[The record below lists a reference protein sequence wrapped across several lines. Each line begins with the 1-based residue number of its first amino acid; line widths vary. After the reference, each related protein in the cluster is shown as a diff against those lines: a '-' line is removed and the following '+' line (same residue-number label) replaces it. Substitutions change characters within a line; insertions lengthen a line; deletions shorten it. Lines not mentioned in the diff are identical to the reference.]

1 MNNVFIIL
9 VLLSLFGLIV
19 GLIAPKLAIFWNK
32 NQASRKK
39 ILKIYPAIFAI
50 SFILGALTAP
60 PLEEEKEQ
68 PAVSDE
74 VDTVE
79 EEASEKTEEKPTSS
93 GEESKEN
100 QNNEKKSSEDSEQ
113 TESKDSSEE
122 VNVASREEND
132 KEPKSSEED
141 KAPSKEN
148 DSKEKEDSPY
158 EQATVSR
165 VVDGDTIEVTYN
177 GTTEDVRLLLVDTP
191 EVKHPSKPVQEFG
204 PEASTYAKKMLTPG
218 TKVELEFD
226 GPKRDKYDRLLAY
239 IWVDGQNFNKA
250 LLENGYAR
258 LAYRYDPPYT
268 HYETFMKAQNQ
279 AKSQNLGIWS
289 VEGNYVQDDGFHQ
302 EVLVSESAEEQT
314 QQQETTK
321 EQNRT
326 TGLPY
331 DPDGPDR
338 DCGDFDS
345 HETAQAFFEAAGGPE
360 EDPHRLDGSDED
372 GLACES
378 L

>member
-1 MNNVFIIL
+1 MYNVLLIL
-9 VLLSLFGLIV
+9 VLLSFFGLIV

-32 NQASRKK
+32 RQASRKK
-39 ILKIYPAIFAI
+39 VVKIYPAIFAI
-50 SFILGALTAP
+50 SMILGVLTAP
-60 PLEEEKEQ
+60 PLEEDKEETT
-68 PAVSDE
+68 VSDQ
-74 VDTVE
+74 VE
-79 EEASEKTEEKPTSS
+79 HEASRKDAKEKATSTD
-93 GEESKEN
+93 EESNED
-100 QNNEKKSSEDSEQ
+100 QDNEKQSSEDSKQ

-122 VNVASREEND
+122 END
-132 KEPKSSEED
+132 KDPQGS
-141 KAPSKEN
+141 PVTSKKN
-148 DSKEKEDSPY
+148 DSEEKEDSPY

-204 PEASTYAKKMLTPG
+204 PEASAYAKNMLTPG

-302 EVLVSESAEEQT
+302 EVLVSESDQEQT
-314 QQQETTK
+314 QQETTK

-326 TGLPY
+326 TSLPY
-331 DPDGPDR
+331 DPNGPDR

-360 EDPHRLDGSDED
+360 KDPHRLDGSDQD

>member
-1 MNNVFIIL
+1 M
-9 VLLSLFGLIV
+9 
-19 GLIAPKLAIFWNK
+19 
-32 NQASRKK
+32 
-39 ILKIYPAIFAI
+39 
-50 SFILGALTAP
+50 
-60 PLEEEKEQ
+60 EEKTT
-68 PAVSDE
+68 VSSE
-74 VDTVE
+74 SETVE
-79 EEASEKTEEKPTSS
+79 ESKPAEDTKEQKDDPQTSENKTDEVENKEKHNSVET
-93 GEESKEN
+93 ENNNTANKSKEEDESN
-100 QNNEKKSSEDSEQ
+100 QSI
-113 TESKDSSEE
+113 SK
-122 VNVASREEND
+122 
-132 KEPKSSEED
+132 
-141 KAPSKEN
+141 
-148 DSKEKEDSPY
+148 DSPY

-177 GTTEDVRLLLVDTP
+177 GKTEDVRLLLVDTP

-204 PEASTYAKKMLTPG
+204 PEASAYAKKMLTPG
-218 TKVELEFD
+218 TKVGLEFD

-279 AKSQNLGIWS
+279 AKSQDLGIWS

-302 EVLVSESAEEQT
+302 EVLVTESAEEET
-314 QQQETTK
+314 QQQETTRD
-321 EQNRT
+321 QNGT
-326 TGLPY
+326 TSLPY
-331 DPDGPDR
+331 DPNGPDR

-360 EDPHRLDGSDED
+360 RDPHRLDGSDGD

>member
-9 VLLSLFGLIV
+9 VLLSFFGLIV

-39 ILKIYPAIFAI
+39 VLKIYPAIFAI

-74 VDTVE
+74 ADTTE
-79 EEASEKTEEKPTSS
+79 EEATEKDTEEKPTSS
-93 GEESKEN
+93 DEESKED
-100 QNNEKKSSEDSEQ
+100 QYNEKKSSEDSEQ
-113 TESKDSSEE
+113 AESKDSSEE
-122 VNVASREEND
+122 END
-132 KEPKSSEED
+132 KKSQRSEENKSS
-141 KAPSKEN
+141 SKEN
-148 DSKEKEDSPY
+148 NDTGEKEDSPY

-204 PEASTYAKKMLTPG
+204 PEASAYAKKMLTPG

-279 AKSQNLGIWS
+279 AKSKNLGIWS

-302 EVLVSESAEEQT
+302 EVLVTESAEEET

-326 TGLPY
+326 TSLPY
-331 DPDGPDR
+331 DPNGPDR

-360 EDPHRLDGSDED
+360 EDPHRLDGSDDD